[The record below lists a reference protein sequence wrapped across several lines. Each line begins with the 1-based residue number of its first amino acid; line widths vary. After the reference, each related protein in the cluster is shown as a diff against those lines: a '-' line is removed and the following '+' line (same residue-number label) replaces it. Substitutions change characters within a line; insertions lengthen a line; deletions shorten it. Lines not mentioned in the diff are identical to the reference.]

1 MNEENAP
8 AQTPSQDDPETVKA
22 RQANGAKSQLGGKPK
37 RPFQLSFNS
46 FLSGSRTPAKSLIC
60 ILALM
65 TLAAFLASPARSQQM
80 SSLDRGRALEMLE
93 EVARDVQKHYYDQN
107 FHGVDWNAKVREAK
121 EKIRAETSLNM
132 SLAHIAAA
140 LDTLNDSHTFF
151 LPPPRPY
158 RHDYGFRTVM
168 VGERCYIERVRPDTD
183 AEAKGLKRGDEVLT
197 VNGFHPTRE
206 TLWKMD
212 YTLRVLRPQP
222 GLQLILRRPK
232 GEEIQAG
239 VAAKTQATRK
249 MTDATEENAIWDI
262 IREEENE
269 GHLMRARS
277 FEMGDALMI
286 LKLPEFMF
294 DQEDID
300 RMMAKARKHQA
311 LIVDLRGNP
320 GGAVDTLKFL
330 VGGIFEKDVKIADR
344 VGRKEMKPE
353 VAKTRGG
360 NAFTGKL
367 IVLVDSNSA
376 SAAEL
381 FARIVQLEKRGLVV
395 GDRSSGSVMEARHY
409 DHHVGTDSIVLYGV
423 SITESDLIMSDG
435 KSLEHSGVTPDEMV
449 LPTGLEMANGRDPVL
464 SRAAAMLGVRLSP
477 EDAGKLFPFE
487 WPKE

>member
-1 MNEENAP
+1 MNEESAP
-8 AQTPSQDDPETVKA
+8 ARTPNQDDPEIVKT
-22 RQANGAKSQLGGKPK
+22 RKANGAKFLMGKKQK
-37 RPFQLSFNS
+37 RPFQFPLHAGRRGRWIPANS
-46 FLSGSRTPAKSLIC
+46 GIC
-60 ILALM
+60 ILALL
-65 TLAAFLASPARSQQM
+65 TLATFLASPARAQQM
-80 SSLDRGRALEMLE
+80 SSLERGRALEMLD

-121 EKIRAETSLNM
+121 EKIRSETSLNM

-158 RHDYGFRTVM
+158 RHDYGFRTLM
-168 VGERCYIERVRPDTD
+168 VGDRCYIERVRPETD
-183 AEAKGLKRGDEVLT
+183 AEAKGLKRGTEVLT
-197 VNGFHPTRE
+197 INGYHPTRDI
-206 TLWKMD
+206 LWKMD

-222 GLQLILRRPK
+222 GLQLILRKPD
-232 GEEIQAG
+232 GEEIQVG
-239 VAAKTQATRK
+239 VAAKTRATQRV
-249 MTDATEENAIWDI
+249 TDLTTGNDIWDI
-262 IREEENE
+262 VRDEENE
-269 GHLMRARS
+269 QHLMRART
-277 FEMGDALMI
+277 FEMGDELMI
-286 LKLPEFMF
+286 VKLPEFMF

-300 RMMAKARKHQA
+300 RLMAKARKHHA

-330 VGGIFEKDVKIADR
+330 LGGIFQNDVKIADR

-353 VAKTRGG
+353 VAKSRGG

-367 IVLVDSNSA
+367 IVLVDSKSA

-381 FARIVQLEKRGLVV
+381 FARIVQLQKRGLVV

-409 DHHVGTDSIVLYGV
+409 DHHVGTDTIVPFGV

-449 LPTGLEMANGRDPVL
+449 LPTGLDMANDRDPVL
-464 SRAAAMLGVRLSP
+464 SRAAAMLGVKLSS